1 MGFVIFLLL
10 IVVLGAAGYATAI
23 FMTKKQT
30 KVIEE
35 LSEKKDKLMAVPIAD
50 TFYTLKN
57 LNLTGQTKRIDTVN
71 MASYM
76 ANITRFRFPEIEAAL
91 VSAEQYI
98 QKFKLHQ
105 RKSSNTTS

>member
-35 LSEKKDKLMAVPIAD
+35 LTEKKDMLMAVNCGHVLY
-50 TFYTLKN
+50 FGKLE
-57 LNLTGQTKRIDTVN
+57 LNRSNKENVRN
-71 MASYM
+71 MASNM
-76 ANITRFRFPEIEAAL
+76 ANNHTIPIP
-91 VSAEQYI
+91 
-98 QKFKLHQ
+98 
-105 RKSSNTTS
+105 

>member
-35 LSEKKDKLMAVPIAD
+35 LSEIARRCGD
-50 TFYTLKN
+50 QRLISAPFTF
-57 LNLTGQTKRIDTVN
+57 
-71 MASYM
+71 
-76 ANITRFRFPEIEAAL
+76 F
-91 VSAEQYI
+91 
-98 QKFKLHQ
+98 LHYL
-105 RKSSNTTS
+105 